1 MALKSNTTTR
11 TSSYSQ
17 ANEGAQAA
25 GKKGPRILGYVNIG
39 IATAIPGDQR
49 RVDSIR
55 LMEGNPL
62 HEVIFAGLNAQR
74 ESDPAMEAPEG
85 ATKKQLAEMEE
96 ARKALL
102 AERLAGFVSKLVVS
116 FNPSRTDADSELINF

>member
-1 MALKSNTTTR
+1 MALKSGNGTR
-11 TSSYSQ
+11 TSSYAQ
-17 ANEGAQAA
+17 ANEGAQAP

-74 ESDPAMEAPEG
+74 EGDPVLEAPEG